1 MFKFFILLGFW
12 LILCLISLGV
22 GSYHLSPSEVLD
34 TLLFAT
40 NERAKDVIF
49 GIRVPRILLSS
60 ICGTMLAV
68 SGASLQAV
76 FKNPLVGPNIIGV
89 SSAAA
94 FGGAIAILLGFGSI
108 ALVFCAFFMGIFAII
123 LLGYIAKFVRQ
134 SSIFSLILSGV
145 VINGFFGALISLTQ
159 YLADNEQ
166 TLPNII
172 FWLLGSFISANYD
185 KFFILF
191 FISLICGGTLMV
203 IRWRLNLLSLSDD
216 DIIGLGINPKTLRI
230 IILLCTT
237 LLISAQ
243 VAMSGNIGWIGLVM
257 PHMARFLVGQNYNIN
272 LPVCAI
278 LGAVFMLLIDTI
290 SRASVGSEIP
300 LGILTALIGTP
311 VFVYLLRV
319 CYGKI

>member
-60 ICGTMLAV
+60 ICGAMLAV

-94 FGGAIAILLGFGSI
+94 FGGAIAILLGFGGI
-108 ALVFCAFFMGIFAII
+108 ALIFCAFFMGIFAII

-145 VINGFFGALISLTQ
+145 VVNGFFGALISLTQ

-243 VAMSGNIGWIGLVM
+243 VAMSGNIGWIGLVV